1 MAMGS
6 NVSDL
11 AMARSTLFCAF
22 PSTEMA
28 DFMDWSRN
36 FCLPSMKM
44 AENMDRNIKI
54 ELPSMKMPDFMDGNA
69 KQSRILWE

>member
-1 MAMGS
+1 MGS

-28 DFMDWSRN
+28 DFMDGSRN
-36 FCLPSMKM
+36 FCPPSMKM
-44 AENMDRNIKI
+44 AENMDGSMKNT
-54 ELPSMKMPDFMDGNA
+54 LSSMKMPDFMDGKA
-69 KQSRILWE
+69 KQQVLWE